1 MCNIIHLPEN
11 SSNINE
17 GTKSEDGMKHLKI
30 NAHSDWE
37 LHQLILSY
45 ATRLFDNVTKKN
57 GSSMITPITLMSD
70 IDNFDAELAN
80 REDIQYI
87 NNNNCVLLETFANSD
102 TGAEVSVCDNEIRQ
116 VVGEERLSDPNLT

>member
-1 MCNIIHLPEN
+1 
-11 SSNINE
+11 
-17 GTKSEDGMKHLKI
+17 MKHLKI

-45 ATRLFDNVTKKN
+45 ATRLFDNVTKKGKN

-70 IDNFDAELAN
+70 IYNFDAELAN

-87 NNNNCVLLETFANSD
+87 NDYNCVLLETFAISD
-102 TGAEVSVCDNEIRQ
+102 TGAEVSVCDNDISSWGREVIR
-116 VVGEERLSDPNLT
+116 